1 MNNKRA
7 VRLHK
12 AGLLTVAGSLGV
24 GLLLPGNIY
33 ADNKLSTPAYRFQ
46 EDAKVVT
53 GITPVPSTDVRVN
66 AKLEKEAKITKEQAI
81 ARLKELFPDLK
92 KAEVSSAKLDDS
104 TDSYPPASGLFWTIT
119 WSVTTGNSTSS
130 FHSTVDA
137 EIGDVLST
145 AFPPDRLQEE
155 ESFYP
160 PAVNQEKAVQ
170 IALDFVKKAVPS
182 LEKETLEPYFTYGS
196 QSALFG
202 PVSYDLSFR
211 RKVNGL
217 FVDFEGI
224 NVRVNGEGRV
234 TGLMA
239 NFHRSPF
246 PSVTPKL
253 TGEEAAAK
261 YKKDFTVDLQ
271 YVKLHSSSGS
281 EEWILGYVRNPLFY
295 MPVDAQ
301 SGEYVSTG
309 IYTAYGSSA
318 YVDIPKSG
326 SSFKAHT
333 GGTLSAEQAVELVK
347 ATGYVPEGSKLVQKS
362 EQEDWR
368 VPGQLVWSLNWEEET
383 ENGNKYNAVVDA
395 RTGQI
400 LELSDN
406 GVYPP
411 WNRNPDVK
419 ARSITQET
427 ADARALQLIDKLI
440 PQASENWKLVKNNL
454 AADNAWNKKNE
465 PFTYQFQR
473 VYKGIP
479 VQDQLIILHLRGD
492 GSLYT
497 LQLPYEQEDIEEALK
512 AVKPAAVTK
521 EEALKRLQGDG
532 QVSLS
537 YTMNGAFY
545 NRGDEKEKKLLLVY
559 RQVAGEET
567 IQQVLDAS
575 SGKIRDMRPF
585 SQPAAKPPEAKDIQG
600 HWAQKELVELVRLQ
614 VFVPEADGNVNPDA
628 VLTYGDWLT
637 MFARG
642 IRPVPFYGESYRKA
656 ETLYADVQPGSPY
669 YGAVSLLTDLN
680 RLKVDPEKKLGVD
693 EPLTREKLAWAVVNE
708 LRYEKLSSLLNKP
721 IGKIGVTDEDSIGNK
736 ADVFLVMKLGLMQDI
751 GGEFRPH
758 DKVTRAQAAIV
769 LMRMAEL
776 QGRTDQP
783 VAY

>member
-1 MNNKRA
+1 MKNKRA
-7 VRLHK
+7 DRLRK
-12 AGLLTVAGSLGV
+12 AGLFTVAGSLGV
-24 GLLLPGNIY
+24 GLLLPGNIG
-33 ADNKLSTPAYRFQ
+33 AEPVSAPAYRFQ
-46 EDAKVVT
+46 EEPKVVS
-53 GITPVPSTDVRVN
+53 GSAPVPAAEIPDS

-81 ARLKELFPDLK
+81 ARLRELFPDLK

-104 TDSYPPASGLFWTIT
+104 ADGYPPLPGLAWTIS
-119 WSVTTGNSTSS
+119 WSVTQGNSTTS
-130 FHSTVDA
+130 FHSRVDA
-137 EIGDVLST
+137 RTGDVLST
-145 AFPPDRLQEE
+145 AIPDDRLQEK

-160 PAVNQEKAVQ
+160 PAVNQEKAAQ

-182 LEKETLEPYFTYGS
+182 LEKETLERYFANGS

-202 PVSYDLSFR
+202 PLSYDLSFR

-224 NVRVNGEGRV
+224 NVRVSGDGRV
-234 TGLMA
+234 TGLNA
-239 NFHRSPF
+239 SFHRGSF
-246 PSVTPKL
+246 PSAAPQITS
-253 TGEEAAAK
+253 EEAAAK

-271 YVKLHSSSGS
+271 YVKLHNESGP
-281 EEWILGYVRNPLFY
+281 EEWILGYARNPLFY

-309 IYTAYGSSA
+309 IYTAYGPSA
-318 YVDIPKSG
+318 YVDIPKTG
-326 SSFKAHT
+326 SSFKTHT
-333 GGTLSAEQAVELVK
+333 GAPLSAEQAAERVK
-347 ATGYVPEGSKLVQKS
+347 ATGYVPEGSKLVQKF

-368 VPGQLVWSLNWEEET
+368 VPGQLVWSLNWEDEA
-383 ENGNKYNAVVDA
+383 ENRDKYSAIVDV

-400 LELSDN
+400 LELNDN

-411 WNRNPDVK
+411 WNRNSNVK
-419 ARSITQET
+419 ARSIKKET
-427 ADARALQLIDKLI
+427 ADARALQLIDKLV
-440 PQASENWKLVKNNL
+440 PQASENWKLIKNDSITNQ
-454 AADNAWNKKNE
+454 ASSQKNE

-479 VQDQLIILHLRGD
+479 VQDQLIILNLHGD

-497 LQLPYEQEDIEEALK
+497 LQLPYEQEDIGEALK

-532 QVSLS
+532 QVSLA

-545 NRGDEKEKKLLLVY
+545 NRGDEKDRKLLLVY
-559 RQVAGEET
+559 RQVTGEET

-575 SGKIRDMRPF
+575 SGKLRDLRPF
-585 SQPAAKPPEAKDIQG
+585 SQPAAKPPEAKDIQD
-600 HWAQKELVELVRLQ
+600 HWAQKELAELLRLQ
-614 VFVPEADGNVNPDA
+614 VLVPGGDGNVNPEA

-656 ETLYADVQPGSPY
+656 EALYADVQPGSPY

-680 RLKVDPEKKLGVD
+680 RLKTDPEKKLGVD
-693 EPLTREKLAWAVVNE
+693 EPLTREKLAAALVNE

-721 IGKIGVTDEDSIGNK
+721 IGKLGVTDEDVIGNK
-736 ADVFLVMKLGLMQDI
+736 ADVFLVMKLGLMRDI

-769 LMRMAEL
+769 LLRMAGL

-783 VAY
+783 IAY